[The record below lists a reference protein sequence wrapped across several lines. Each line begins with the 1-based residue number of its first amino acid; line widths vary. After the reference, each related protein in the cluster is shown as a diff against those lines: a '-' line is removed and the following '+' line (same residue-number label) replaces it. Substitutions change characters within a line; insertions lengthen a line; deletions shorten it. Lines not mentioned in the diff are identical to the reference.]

1 MFSTVQ
7 THLHPTNQKLEGN
20 VWEIYLRSLQ
30 ILKYT
35 CSVFLQISVI
45 EMIYTVQTQMHD
57 RNQKL

>member
-7 THLHPTNQKLEGN
+7 THLHATNQKLQCF
-20 VWEIYLRSLQ
+20 VWEICSQSMQ
-30 ILKYT
+30 ILIVT
-35 CSVFLQISVI
+35 CSVLLQISVI